1 VDLAPDRPH
10 RIARTARRAV
20 VASGMMTLAAA
31 CACLLVAG
39 AVFVWRTLGDL
50 VAMGRA
56 ARCQRPSP
64 P

>member
-1 VDLAPDRPH
+1 
-10 RIARTARRAV
+10 
-20 VASGMMTLAAA
+20 MMTLAAA

-50 VAMGRA
+50 VAMGPA